1 MVALGVAVAVLILA
15 ALRLVVIPTI
25 VALLLTSVFKPPADA
40 LVRRGVPPA
49 AAVTAVMVGFVGLLV
64 GLGALLAP
72 SVRDQFRELGPTLTE
87 SRREIEDWLVEGPLE
102 LSREDIDRY
111 TQQILDQFQSGGGG
125 LAEGV
130 VAGATIVGEILAG
143 ILLTYVLLFFFVKD
157 ADRLTGFFLR
167 QVRPE
172 HHDLLRSAGRRV
184 WQVIGGYLRG
194 TAIVAFVDAAIIGIG
209 LSLIGVPLVGPLA
222 VLTFFGA
229 FLPLV
234 GAVAAG
240 VVAVL
245 VALVSGGVGDALLA
259 AVVVITVQQVE
270 GDVLAPLVLGRAVR
284 LHPVVVLV
292 VLTAGAVLGGILG
305 AFLAVPVAAV
315 AVAVGSELRAHN
327 IIGPGLPEGSER

>member
-1 MVALGVAVAVLILA
+1 M
-15 ALRLVVIPTI
+15 
-25 VALLLTSVFKPPADA
+25 
-40 LVRRGVPPA
+40 
-49 AAVTAVMVGFVGLLV
+49 
-64 GLGALLAP
+64 
-72 SVRDQFRELGPTLTE
+72 
-87 SRREIEDWLVEGPLE
+87 EGPLE

-111 TQQILDQFQSGGGG
+111 TQQILDQFRSGGSG

-143 ILLTYVLLFFFVKD
+143 LLLGYVLLFFFVKD
-157 ADRLTGFFLR
+157 ADRLTGFVVR

-172 HHDLLRSAGRRV
+172 HHDLLRSIGRRV

-194 TAIVAFVDAAIIGIG
+194 TAIVAIVDATIIGIG
-209 LSLIGVPLVGPLA
+209 LALIGVPLVGPLM

-240 VVAVL
+240 LVAVL

-259 AVVVITVQQVE
+259 AAVVIAVQQIE
-270 GDVLAPLVLGRAVR
+270 GDVLAPIVLGRAVR
-284 LHPVVVLV
+284 LHPVVVLA
-292 VLTAGAVLGGILG
+292 VLTAGAILGGIIG

-315 AVAVGSELRAHN
+315 AVAVGSELRAHG
-327 IIGPGLPEGSER
+327 IIGPDPISEAPEGSARGG